1 MKIFILSVIA
11 FSMVAT
17 VLADINHLEAF
28 PRRKILITKLRLEKK
43 IQSPHHVVHSLAITS
58 SPTMTTAQS
67 KNNNNIIRGANKYGI
82 SNNSTILGPA
92 DAALKV
98 GVKPTK
104 EATKKE
110 WQMAWKLHR
119 YMMKPLHMWDG
130 CRPKDSKLAL

>member
-1 MKIFILSVIA
+1 VF
-11 FSMVAT
+11 FSSWGCFFSSFAANNNKRHNNIIMVT
-17 VLADINHLEAF
+17 TTTLLLFVVLL
-28 PRRKILITKLRLEKK
+28 KK